1 MKPKQPTASD
11 EKNGASRDSTTA
23 ALIIGEIKNIRSGKT
38 PPVVRGDTDHKVQ
51 QIVMVIRIVVSCPVT
66 FLVEL

>member
-11 EKNGASRDSTTA
+11 EKKGASRDSTTA

-38 PPVVRGDTDHKVQ
+38 PPASSCNISDTSEEAMPEHVVRGDTDHKV
-51 QIVMVIRIVVSCPVT
+51 
-66 FLVEL
+66 